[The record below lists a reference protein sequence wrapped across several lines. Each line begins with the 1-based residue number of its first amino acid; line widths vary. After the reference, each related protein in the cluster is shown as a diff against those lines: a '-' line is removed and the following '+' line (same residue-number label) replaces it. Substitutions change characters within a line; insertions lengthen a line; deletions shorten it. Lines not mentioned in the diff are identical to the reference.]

1 MSRVRFIAN
10 PAFKQEIQRTPEF
23 EDGIEQTTVRVADA
37 IQTAAQPF
45 RDTGHFIRNVRVS
58 KGRVYLEPH
67 FAHLPEYGSVNNP
80 PQANVR
86 RGVAAAGLRFEDS
99 RAALT

>member
-1 MSRVRFIAN
+1 MRFRPDPTFRQQLEAE
-10 PAFKQEIQRTPEF
+10 AEF
-23 EDGIEQTTVRVADA
+23 QGGMARITVEVSEA
-37 IQTAAQPF
+37 IKTAAAPF
-45 RDTGHFIRNVRVS
+45 RHTGHYIGSIEPRAT
-58 KGRVYLEPH
+58 RVYLEPH
-67 FAHLPEYGSVNNP
+67 FAHIIEYGSINNS